1 MRTSRWPGLLAGA
14 ALIGIPAGAIAADTV
29 RIAFIDP
36 LSGPFANVGEMEVR
50 AFQYA
55 IDLVSAR
62 GGVLGGTKLELV
74 TFDNK
79 ANPQD
84 SLLALKQ
91 ASDQGIR
98 YITQGNS
105 SAVALALSD
114 AVSKQNA
121 RDPDRTILYL
131 NYAAV
136 DPALTNER
144 CSFWHFRFDA
154 DADMKMS
161 ALTDTIA
168 ANKNIKKVYLIN
180 QDYSFGQAVARA
192 ARAMLAQKRPDIS
205 IVGDDLHPLGK
216 VKDFAPYVAK
226 IRASG
231 ADSVITGNWGN
242 DFTLLVKAAKDAGLP
257 VDYYTYYAGAP
268 GMLTVLGDGALGH
281 IKNVS
286 VYAGNPLNERSMA
299 YVTRYRDK
307 YKEDLILPQSGAV
320 IEMLALAID
329 RARST
334 DPEKVARALEGL
346 SYEYLNGPVQMRADN
361 HQLIQPLF
369 IDSVAKV
376 DGKEVKI
383 DWDRSGMG
391 WKNERRV
398 EGRDTIMPSTC
409 KMERPQ

>member
-1 MRTSRWPGLLAGA
+1 MRTSRWTRLLVGV
-14 ALIGIPAGAIAADTV
+14 ALVGISTAVIAADAV

-36 LSGPFANVGEMEVR
+36 LSGPFAIIGEMEVR

-55 IDLVSAR
+55 IDLVNAR
-62 GGVLGGTKLELV
+62 GGVLGGTKLELSA
-74 TFDNK
+74 FDNK

-84 SLLALKQ
+84 ALLALKQ
-91 ASDQGIR
+91 AGDQGIR
-98 YITQGNS
+98 FITQGNS

-114 AVSKQNA
+114 AVSKHNA
-121 RDPDRTILYL
+121 RNPDSTILYL

-154 DADMKMS
+154 DAEMKMS

-168 ANKNIKKVYLIN
+168 ANKSIKNVYLIN

-192 ARAMLAQKRPDIS
+192 ARSMLANKRPDIA

-216 VKDFAPYVAK
+216 VKDFSPYVAK

-231 ADSVITGNWGN
+231 ADSVISGNWGN
-242 DFTLLVKAAKDAGLP
+242 DFTLLIKAGKEAGLG

-268 GMLTVLGDGALGH
+268 GMLTVLGETALGH

-286 VYAGNPLNERSMA
+286 IYDVNPSNERA
-299 YVTRYRDK
+299 VRYITGYREK
-307 YKEDLILPQSGAV
+307 YKEDLIYSPEGVV
-320 IEMLALAID
+320 IDMLAHAID
-329 RARST
+329 QARST
-334 DPEKVARALEGL
+334 DPAKVARALEGM
-346 SYEYLNGPVQMRADN
+346 SYEYLYGPVQMRADN

-369 IDSVAKV
+369 IGSVAKV
-376 DGKEVKI
+376 DGKAVKF
-383 DWDRSGMG
+383 DWDHSGMG
-391 WKNERRV
+391 WRMDRRI
-398 EGRDTIMPSTC
+398 EGKDTAMPTTC

>member
-1 MRTSRWPGLLAGA
+1 MKRTSVCNTLLACA
-14 ALIGIPAGAIAADTV
+14 VLIGFPAITIAADTI

-114 AVSKQNA
+114 AVSKQNG
-121 RDPDRTILYL
+121 RDPDRSILYL

-168 ANKNIKKVYLIN
+168 ASKSIKKVYLIN
-180 QDYSFGQAVARA
+180 QDYSFGQAVAKA
-192 ARAMLAQKRPDIS
+192 ARTMLAKKRPDIA

-216 VKDFAPYVAK
+216 VKDFSPYIAK

-231 ADSVITGNWGN
+231 ADSVVTGNWGN

-257 VDYYTYYAGAP
+257 VDYFTYYAGAP
-268 GMLTVLGDGALGH
+268 GMLTVLGESALGR

-286 VYAGNPLNERSMA
+286 VAAGNPYSERNAA
-299 YVTRYRDK
+299 YIAGYRDK
-307 YKEDLILPQSGAV
+307 YKEDLILSQPGMV
-320 IEMLALAID
+320 IEMLVLAID
-329 RARST
+329 RARSA
-334 DPEKVARALEGL
+334 DPDKVARALEGMSL
-346 SYEYLNGPVQMRADN
+346 DYLNGPVQMRADN
-361 HQLIQPLF
+361 HQLIQPLY
-369 IDSVAKV
+369 IGYVAKV
-376 DGKEVKI
+376 DGKEIKF

-398 EGRDTIMPSTC
+398 DGKDTVMATTC
-409 KMERPQ
+409 KMERP